1 MKNIVIMILA
11 GLLLAACGNS
21 YEETKRISRQQRL
34 EEARK
39 DSAALKI
46 AVMPT
51 LDCLPLYVA
60 RHYQLF
66 DTLNGGVRL
75 KYYTAQMDCDS
86 ALERGRVEGAVTDL
100 VRAMNMDRKGTK
112 MRYWAVTNAYWQLVT
127 NRNARIKQLKQL
139 EDKMVAMTRYSVTDM
154 LADRATDSA
163 KLDKDHVFKVQVND
177 VFVRMQMLQNNIMD
191 ALCLTEPQASQAR
204 QMKHPVVLDTKSL
217 DWQMGV
223 IVFNEKEMQR
233 HGRAKQLGLFVKAYD
248 QACDSLNKYGLMH
261 YRTIIKNR
269 CHLKKEQLDAL
280 PKDLK
285 FPHAKAP
292 RQKDIDVVTK
302 WLEKK

>member
-1 MKNIVIMILA
+1 MKKIALTILA
-11 GLLLAACGNS
+11 CLLLIACGQS
-21 YEETKRISRQQRL
+21 YEETKRITREQRK
-34 EEARK
+34 EAARK

-51 LDCLPLYVA
+51 LDCMPLYVA
-60 RHYQLF
+60 QHYQLF
-66 DTLNGGVRL
+66 DTLYGGVRL
-75 KYYTAQMDCDS
+75 KYFKAQMDCDS

-100 VRAMNMDRKGTK
+100 VRAMNMDRRGTK
-112 MRYWAVTNAYWQLVT
+112 MRYVAATNAYWQLVT

-154 LADRATDSA
+154 LADCAVDSS

-177 VFVRMQMLQNNIMD
+177 VFVRVLMLQNNIMD

-204 QMKHPVVLDTKSL
+204 QMKHPVVLDTRSL
-217 DWQMGV
+217 NWQMGV
-223 IVFNEKEMQR
+223 IAFREHEMRRQ
-233 HGRAKQLGLFVKAYD
+233 GRSKQLALFVKAYN
-248 QACDSLNKYGLMH
+248 QACDSLNRYGVLH
-261 YRTIIKNR
+261 YRSIIKKR
-269 CHLKKEQLDAL
+269 CQLKDEQVDAL

-285 FPHAKAP
+285 FPRAKGP
-292 RQKDIDVVTK
+292 RQHDIDIVTK